1 MKRRAKKS
9 AARARTFE
17 QVRVANLADPF
28 HAARIA
34 RLSSGERFDDL
45 TAKSDDSFAQEIIVH
60 PDCEGGSHRMVD
72 WGDRDG
78 DCYVTTFDGQWQ
90 NRGRETTST
99 HSKPAAP
106 RSSESFGRSMPLTMR
121 LTGLASPVDQGQV
134 TRFIAASGLSAAS
147 IKSAGCPQK

>member
-1 MKRRAKKS
+1 
-9 AARARTFE
+9 
-17 QVRVANLADPF
+17 
-28 HAARIA
+28 
-34 RLSSGERFDDL
+34 
-45 TAKSDDSFAQEIIVH
+45 
-60 PDCEGGSHRMVD
+60 MVD
-72 WGDRDG
+72 WGDGDG
-78 DCYVTTFDGQWQ
+78 GCYVTTFDGQWQ

-134 TRFIAASGLSAAS
+134 ARFIAASGLSAAS